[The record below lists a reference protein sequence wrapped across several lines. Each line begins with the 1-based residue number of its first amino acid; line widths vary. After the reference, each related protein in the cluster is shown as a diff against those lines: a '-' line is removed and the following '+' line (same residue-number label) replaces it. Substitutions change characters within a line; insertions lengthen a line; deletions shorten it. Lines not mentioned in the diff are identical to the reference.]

1 MKFHPNKSYKV
12 IEYFYVMD
20 FIQLVIYISIYV
32 GLFATSFYVLS
43 FLADKKR
50 PKELFSDKE
59 LPKVSIVMPC
69 YNEEKSVLAT
79 LKSITSSNYPKG
91 KLEIIFVNDASTDK
105 SLEIARKFKS
115 KIVKV
120 FDRKKNSGSKAAAS
134 NYGFSKATGEI
145 IVSMDAD
152 TIVDPESLKRMVR
165 FFKNKKVMAVTPA
178 MILMDVKGILARV
191 QHVEYLMG
199 LFLRKAFAA
208 VNAIY
213 ITPGAFTA
221 YRKSFMDKYGV
232 YEEGNITEDL
242 EMALRIQSKGYIVE
256 NCPEAPAYTVPMYSF
271 RDLLV
276 QRRRWYFGL
285 IDNFLKYKRVIST
298 KYGDLGAF
306 VIPVALFSI
315 LLALIVTG
323 YLFFKLVFDIRK
335 EIDFLQTINFDFGSL
350 YDMNLYIVERSAYH
364 LVSNPIVLFVLLFV
378 FILLFYLYYAQKKV
392 GKSFEL
398 LINVPIFFALFAILF
413 AFWWMV
419 SIFYAVFVG
428 SVKWR

>member
-1 MKFHPNKSYKV
+1 
-12 IEYFYVMD
+12 MD
-20 FIQLVIYISIYV
+20 FIQIVIYISIYV
-32 GLFATSFYVLS
+32 GLFATSFYILS
-43 FLADKKR
+43 FIADR
-50 PKELFSDKE
+50 GREQELFTDEE
-59 LPKVSIVMPC
+59 LPKVSVIIPC
-69 YNEEKSVLAT
+69 YNEEESVTAT

-91 KLEIIFVNDASTDK
+91 KLEIIFVNDASIDK
-105 SLEIARKFKS
+105 SLEIARNFKS
-115 KIVKV
+115 KIVKI

-145 IVSMDAD
+145 VVSMDAD
-152 TIVDPESLKRMVR
+152 TIVDSESLIRMVR

-178 MILMDVKGILARV
+178 MILMDVKGILARI

-199 LFLRKAFAA
+199 LFLRKAFAS

-221 YRKSFMDKYGV
+221 YRKSFMDKHGV

-242 EMALRIQSKGYIVE
+242 EMALRIQSKGYVIE
-256 NCPEAPAYTVPMYSF
+256 NCPEAPAYTVPMYNF
-271 RDLLV
+271 KDLLI

-285 IDNFLKYKRVIST
+285 IMNLLKYKKVISI

-306 VIPVALFSI
+306 VIPVAIFSI
-315 LLALIVTG
+315 FLALIVTG
-323 YLFFKLVFDIRK
+323 YLFFKIIFDVRK
-335 EIDFLQTINFDFGSL
+335 EIDFLQSINFDFANL
-350 YDMNLYIVERSAYH
+350 YDLNYYIIERSLYH
-364 LVSNPIVLFVLLFV
+364 LVSNPTVLFVLLFV
-378 FILLFYLYYAQKKV
+378 FILLFYLFYAQRKV
-392 GKSFEL
+392 GKSLEL

-419 SIFYAVFVG
+419 SIFYAVFIG

>member
-1 MKFHPNKSYKV
+1 
-12 IEYFYVMD
+12 MD
-20 FIQLVIYISIYV
+20 FIQIVIYISVYI

-50 PKELFSDKE
+50 PKELFEDSE
-59 LPKVSIVMPC
+59 LPRVSVVIPA
-69 YNEEKSVLAT
+69 YNEEASIKAT

-105 SLEIARKFKS
+105 SLEIAKNFKS

-120 FDRKKNSGSKAAAS
+120 FNRAKNSGSKAAAS

-145 IVSMDAD
+145 VFSMDAD
-152 TIVDPESLKRMVR
+152 TIVDPESLIRMVR

-199 LFLRKAFAA
+199 LFLRKAFAS

-221 YRKSFMDKYGV
+221 YRRSFMEKYGL

-242 EMALRIQSKGYIVE
+242 EMALRIQSKGYLVE
-256 NCPEAPAYTVPMYSF
+256 NCPEAPAYTVPMYTF

-285 IDNFLKYKRVIST
+285 INNFIKYRKIIST

-315 LLALIVTG
+315 VLALIVTG
-323 YLFFKLVFDIRK
+323 YLFFKLIFDIRK
-335 EIDFLQTINFDFGSL
+335 ELEFLQTINFDFSSI
-350 YDMNLYIVERSAYH
+350 YDLNLYIVERFLYH

-378 FILLFYLYYAQKKV
+378 FILLFYLYYAQKKI

-398 LINVPIFFALFAILF
+398 LINVPIFFALFAVLF

-419 SIFYAVFVG
+419 SLFYAIFIG